1 MTTTRTGEQQQQWH
15 EMLSQDSLDIHRTD
29 KDESQRLYA
38 AAAMAYD

>member
-1 MTTTRTGEQQQQWH
+1 MTTTGEQQQWH

-38 AAAMAYD
+38 ATAMAYD